1 MGTNTKKLNKMEP
14 NKILEE
20 PKFSFTEQD
29 WPIIKEGLSKLPF
42 EVSAPL
48 LHRMMK
54 QEFDMAQYQKSKEEN
69 GTKGE

>member
-1 MGTNTKKLNKMEP
+1 MGTTTKKLNKMDTV
-14 NKILEE
+14 IEE
-20 PKFSFTEQD
+20 PKFSFTVED

-54 QEFDMAQYQKSKEEN
+54 QEHDMMQYQKQQN